1 MSGLD
6 DSSASTILVCYG
18 SSEGQTATVAS
29 RMRTV
34 LENEGHDVTLVD
46 AAARPS
52 DLEVGSFDGVV
63 VGASIHGG
71 SHQRSVAEFVQGTAD
86 VLNRTASAFFSV
98 SLTAAHERPEQR
110 APARD
115 LLEEFLETTG
125 WDPDATLV
133 VAGALKYS
141 QYGRLKRLL
150 MRWIAGRSHGDT
162 DTSRDYEYTDWDEV
176 ESFAREFATLL
187 ESPTGSTG

>member
-6 DSSASTILVCYG
+6 NGSEPTILVCYG
-18 SSEGQTATVAS
+18 SSEGQTATVAR
-29 RMRTV
+29 RMRTA
-34 LENEGHDVTLVD
+34 LENEGHRVTLVD
-46 AAARPS
+46 AAAHPA
-52 DLEVGSFDGVV
+52 DLEVGSFDGVI

-71 SHQRSVAEFVQGTAD
+71 SHQRPVTEFVRTNVD
-86 VLNRTASAFFSV
+86 VLNRAPSAFFSV
-98 SLTAAHERPEQR
+98 SLTAARETPAQR
-110 APARD
+110 APARGYI
-115 LLEEFLETTG
+115 EEFLETTG

-150 MRWIAGRSHGDT
+150 MRFLAGRSSGDT
-162 DTSRDYEYTDWDEV
+162 DTSRDYEYTDWEDV

-187 ESPTGSTG
+187 EPPTGSTG

>member
-1 MSGLD
+1 MSRLGD
-6 DSSASTILVCYG
+6 GSEPTILVCYG
-18 SSEGQTATVAS
+18 SSEGQTATVAR

-46 AAARPS
+46 AAARPA
-52 DLEVGSFDGVV
+52 DLEVGSFDGVI

-71 SHQRSVAEFVQGTAD
+71 THQRSVAEFAHANAD

-125 WDPDATLV
+125 WDPDAALV

-150 MRWIAGRSHGDT
+150 MRWIAGRSGGDT

-176 ESFAREFATLL
+176 ESFAREFAVHVA
-187 ESPTGSTG
+187 